1 MEEKTCG
8 GESRGMQTGVRQLL
22 RWFGIALIVISM
34 LGPAFA
40 PVSYGAEDSQVKT
53 VKITTKPASGQI
65 NRAEKCLFS
74 FQEGGPTSE
83 QQEDY
88 HGTHDIHHYQELF
101 QKAAVVLH

>member
-53 VKITTKPASGQI
+53 VKITTKPAS
-65 NRAEKCLFS
+65 
-74 FQEGGPTSE
+74 
-83 QQEDY
+83 
-88 HGTHDIHHYQELF
+88 
-101 QKAAVVLH
+101 V